1 MLEIKDLN
9 VSTDNTHIL
18 KGVSLQVSA
27 GEIHAIM
34 GPNGSGKSSLAFSL
48 AGKPGYNVT
57 SGEIIFNKTNVASM
71 EPEER
76 ARAGIFL
83 SFQHPVE
90 VPGVRLDQ
98 FLRASFNA
106 INKSHEID
114 QLDPLQFDKK
124 LKERLK
130 VVNMDPALTKR
141 FVNTGFS
148 GGEKKRN
155 EILQMAILQPQLAI
169 LDEPDSG
176 LDVDALKSVADA
188 INKLRQSSNAI
199 IIITHYQR
207 ILEYVVPDVVHVLMN
222 GRIVKSGNK
231 DLAREVESQGYEQ
244 FADNLSYQSHLLDK
258 ESSQ

>member
-1 MLEIKDLN
+1 MLEIRNLN
-9 VSTDNTHIL
+9 VSTEDTHIL
-18 KGVSLQVSA
+18 KGISLKVSA

-57 SGEIIFNKTNVASM
+57 SGEIFFNGNNLLDM
-71 EPEER
+71 EPADR
-76 ARAGIFL
+76 ARSGIFL
-83 SFQHPVE
+83 SFQHPLE

-106 INKSHEID
+106 INKSRKMD

-124 LKERLK
+124 LKERLQ
-130 VVNMDPALTKR
+130 VVGMDPALTKR

-155 EILQMAILQPQLAI
+155 EILQMAILQPKLAL

-176 LDVDALKSVADA
+176 LDVDALKSVAYA
-188 INKLRQSSNAI
+188 INKLRQPSNAI

-207 ILEYVVPDVVHVLMN
+207 ILEYIVPDVVHVLVD
-222 GRIVKSGNK
+222 GRIVKSGDKN
-231 DLAREVESQGYEQ
+231 LAKEVESQGYEQ
-244 FADNLSYQSHLLDK
+244 FANTLPSQSHLPEK
-258 ESSQ
+258 ELKQ

>member
-1 MLEIKDLN
+1 MLEIKNLN

-18 KGVSLQVSA
+18 KGISLKVSA

-57 SGEIIFNKTNVASM
+57 SGEIIFDKTNITSM
-71 EPEER
+71 EPEGR

-106 INKSHEID
+106 INKSREMD

-130 VVNMDPALTKR
+130 VVDMDPALTKR

-155 EILQMAILQPQLAI
+155 EILQMAILQPQLAV

-188 INKLRQSSNAI
+188 INKLRHSSNAI

-207 ILEYVVPDVVHVLMN
+207 ILEYVVPDAVHILMD

-244 FADNLSYQSHLLDK
+244 FANYLSNQSHLTEK
-258 ESSQ
+258 ESRQ